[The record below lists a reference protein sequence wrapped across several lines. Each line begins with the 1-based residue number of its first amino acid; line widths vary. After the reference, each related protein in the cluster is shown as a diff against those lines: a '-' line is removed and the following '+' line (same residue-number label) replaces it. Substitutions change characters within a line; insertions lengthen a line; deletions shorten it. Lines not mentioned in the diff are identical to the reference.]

1 MNQRNL
7 TILAVVVG
15 RLGLIAVVI
24 WLLWSE
30 RQRRRAESD

>member
-15 RLGLIAVVI
+15 RLGLVAFAI

-30 RQRRRAESD
+30 LQRRRAEPD

>member
-15 RLGLIAVVI
+15 GLGLIAVVI